1 MTATSLRKVGI
12 NNRSMNTL
20 IRFSYFHF
28 LFASNGD
35 RSAASLMLRLP
46 VVIFDGF
53 IEPRQFCISDTTVFR
68 CRLHLCVKIMQ
79 IGFVF
84 FTGRKHIKSMA
95 NALEKVRFDYMH
107 FFLSN
112 FASDKTVLT
121 AVIFISL

>member
-28 LFASNGD
+28 LFASYGD
-35 RSAASLMLRLP
+35 RSAASLMPRLP

-68 CRLHLCVKIMQ
+68 CRLDLCVKIMQ

-84 FTGRKHIKSMA
+84 FTGRST
-95 NALEKVRFDYMH
+95 
-107 FFLSN
+107 SN
-112 FASDKTVLT
+112 QWPMLWKRSGLITC
-121 AVIFISL
+121 IFSF